1 MAAGRGS
8 ALSNLNLNVL
18 VGAPCSVGILVDHD
32 YRRPAMLSQH
42 FSCVSITVIR
52 LRLSN
57 DSDDSDDYEVEKK
70 IDESVLLEFQFKSM
84 NKQSVLYHESVVAD
98 EGHVLP
104 LIGSLEDDY
113 DLIMVGRR
121 HRTTMADWRES
132 TELGFLGDK
141 ILSSNLVSKIFS
153 TAMRSGEFR
162 SSN

>member
-1 MAAGRGS
+1 MSYHPG
-8 ALSNLNLNVL
+8 
-18 VGAPCSVGILVDHD
+18 
-32 YRRPAMLSQH
+32 
-42 FSCVSITVIR
+42 VSITVIR
-52 LRLSN
+52 FRLSN
-57 DSDDSDDYEVEKK
+57 DSDDSDDYEAEKK
-70 IDESVLLEFQFKSM
+70 LDESVLLEFQFKSM

-121 HRTTMADWRES
+121 HRITMADWRES

-141 ILSSNLVSKIFS
+141 LCHQTWFPKFLPVGSE
-153 TAMRSGEFR
+153 AMRSGEFR